1 MKDFQEV
8 LTIEPSY
15 SGVCGIAHVSH
26 GISAI
31 QKSMCSSSSIMLYD
45 ILRLKSREMLQGE
58 DPDYS
63 WAVTVMTFYLKLL
76 LGLVSVVLS
85 LCWLVQVVLY
95 MFTNP
100 PISPFL
106 NTFFITLDEVFP
118 LFGTVAFTV
127 FCFYLIGEHSI
138 VPVAFVLQKS
148 WHCIICK

>member
-1 MKDFQEV
+1 
-8 LTIEPSY
+8 L
-15 SGVCGIAHVSH
+15 H
-26 GISAI
+26 
-31 QKSMCSSSSIMLYD
+31 
-45 ILRLKSREMLQGE
+45 LKFWEILQGE

-85 LCWLVQVVLY
+85 VCWLVQVVLY

-106 NTFFITLDEVFP
+106 NTFFITLDGVFP

-127 FCFYLIGEHSI
+127 FCFYLIGEH
-138 VPVAFVLQKS
+138 PR
-148 WHCIICK
+148 